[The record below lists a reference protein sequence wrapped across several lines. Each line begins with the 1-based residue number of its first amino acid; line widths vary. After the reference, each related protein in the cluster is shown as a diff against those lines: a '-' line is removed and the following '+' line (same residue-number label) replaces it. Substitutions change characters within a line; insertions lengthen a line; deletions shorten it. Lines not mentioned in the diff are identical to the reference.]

1 MKIKTDDARF
11 FLVHYRERT
20 ALFIYNCYSTK
31 EGKWLKQNCLLPL
44 IEVDNI
50 DSASQ
55 FTHVST
61 IFTMFAD
68 FVEIQQEQYYSSSKV
83 RALKY
88 ESVF

>member
-1 MKIKTDDARF
+1 MRGF

-20 ALFIYNCYSTK
+20 ALFIYNCYPAK

-68 FVEIQQEQYYSSSKV
+68 FVEIQQEQLLYYSSSKV

-88 ESVF
+88 ELVF